1 MSSGALFGNVDAT
14 YHMRHDKVF
23 IFSGAEDTVV
33 HPGKFYV
40 LMILCVS
47 LKGNLIY
54 SICMYIHAYILYTGL
69 FLPFQTRGK
78 NKKYCMGEY
87 FHVHIYNNPSH
98 KFPIIHF
105 GCFHIDIPG
114 NGPNIARFYEHFI
127 HDRHNIKKVFNMHT
141 EHCMVHID

>member
-1 MSSGALFGNVDAT
+1 MKTPALESVATFEALVSSGALFGNVDAT

-98 KFPIIHF
+98 KFLVVF
-105 GCFHIDIPG
+105 TLTFQET
-114 NGPNIARFYEHFI
+114 AR
-127 HDRHNIKKVFNMHT
+127 T
-141 EHCMVHID
+141 